1 MCVVYMS
8 CDVTVVYLICVHAF
22 MVCVCTCKMCSMHM
36 CMMCVLWVGG
46 ICDYVLC
53 TCVMYIG
60 V

>member
-1 MCVVYMS
+1 MS

-22 MVCVCTCKMCSMHM
+22 VVCVCTCKMCSMHM
-36 CMMCVLWVGG
+36 CMMRVLWVGG